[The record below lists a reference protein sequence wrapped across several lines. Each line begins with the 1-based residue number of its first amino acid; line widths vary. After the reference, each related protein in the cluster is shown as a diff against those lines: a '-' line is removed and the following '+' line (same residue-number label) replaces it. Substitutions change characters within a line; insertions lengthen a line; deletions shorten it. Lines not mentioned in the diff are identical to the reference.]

1 MEKAKVSMS
10 TSRWKGVGCLLGLML
25 ALVACTTDTPEAE
38 LRQRFDDMQAA
49 VEEGRVGDFM
59 DGVSRDFSGDG
70 GMDHAALHNLLKMHT
85 LANARIGATTGP
97 LDVRVDGESASV
109 AFQVLLTGGKGRFLP
124 EQAGAYEVTT
134 AWHREDGDWRVYHA
148 QWEDAR

>member
-10 TSRWKGVGCLLGLML
+10 TMRWKGAGCLLALML
-25 ALVACTTDTPEAE
+25 GLVACTTDTPEAQV
-38 LRQRFDDMQAA
+38 RQRFDDMQAA

-70 GMDHAALHNLLKMHT
+70 GMDNAALHNLLKMQT
-85 LANARIGATTGP
+85 LANARVGATTGP
-97 LDVRVDGESASV
+97 LDVRVEGDSASV
-109 AFQVLLTGGKGRFLP
+109 AFRVLLTGGNGRFLP
-124 EQAGAYEVTT
+124 EQARSYQVTT

-148 QWEDAR
+148 RWDDVR